1 MSDRR
6 STVFLMAQVDIR
18 ELIENEL
25 SDALVYGLAAEEALA
40 EAAGLL
46 SDAEERMSRLSIPE
60 RPTRRASR
68 KRRKRC

>member
-1 MSDRR
+1 MSDQR
-6 STVFLMAQVDIR
+6 STVFLMPPTDLR
-18 ELIENEL
+18 DLIETEL
-25 SDALVYGLAAEEALA
+25 SDALVYGIATEEALA

-68 KRRKRC
+68 RRRKRC

>member
-1 MSDRR
+1 MP
-6 STVFLMAQVDIR
+6 TDIR
-18 ELIENEL
+18 ELIETEL

-46 SDAEERMSRLSIPE
+46 TDAEERLSRLSMPE
-60 RPTRRASR
+60 RPTRRNAR

>member
-1 MSDRR
+1 MSDQR
-6 STVFLMAQVDIR
+6 STVFLMPPTDLR
-18 ELIENEL
+18 DLIENEL
-25 SDALVYGLAAEEALA
+25 SDALVYGIATEEALA

>member
-1 MSDRR
+1 MPI
-6 STVFLMAQVDIR
+6 DIR
-18 ELIENEL
+18 ELIETEL

-46 SDAEERMSRLSIPE
+46 TDAEERLSRLSIPE
-60 RPTRRASR
+60 RPTRRNAR